1 MILEGI
7 YPLIYILNV
16 ASSGK
21 NSLEAQKIHML
32 FEAIFKY
39 LMKVLPLAKE
49 KLGADKTILIIL
61 WTNLNIWYKFWPMA
75 KHSISSRFIWFD
87 VYSETLYSLGKICKF
102 SCIQHFLYNI
112 INRLY
117 RMHYTL
123 YIYEMLINVSQ
134 FTILLTNY
142 SKYITLRNDIE

>member
-7 YPLIYILNV
+7 YPLTYILNV
-16 ASSGK
+16 ASSEK

-61 WTNLNIWYKFWPMA
+61 WTNLNIWHKFCLRQIIQSAVVSFDLM
-75 KHSISSRFIWFD
+75 FILKFD
-87 VYSETLYSLGKICKF
+87 IRLGKFIYFIVHILYWNIVYIK
-102 SCIQHFLYNI
+102 CII
-112 INRLY
+112 I
-117 RMHYTL
+117 YT
-123 YIYEMLINVSQ
+123 YEMLINVSQ